1 MPEAVVS
8 SEVNMGPTN
17 VHMGPAPA
25 EVSDADVTATKV
37 ASTKVTAA
45 KVASAKVT
53 AAVSATTV
61 TASTASKGR
70 GRDCR
75 TSQKES
81 GGEEQCFSQHQNLLH
96 NGVSSAS
103 RYRRTFSVIVP
114 MFRTM
119 LDGKLRPVPC
129 GNRARA
135 PQAQLT
141 SVLDPDL
148 HADIV
153 VRFRTD
159 RRC

>member
-81 GGEEQCFSQHQNLLH
+81 GGGEEQCFSQHQNLHYSTAGYDLYHAEIERERLRH
-96 NGVSSAS
+96 N
-103 RYRRTFSVIVP
+103 
-114 MFRTM
+114 
-119 LDGKLRPVPC
+119 
-129 GNRARA
+129 
-135 PQAQLT
+135 
-141 SVLDPDL
+141 
-148 HADIV
+148 
-153 VRFRTD
+153 
-159 RRC
+159 

>member
-17 VHMGPAPA
+17 VHMGPASA
-25 EVSDADVTATKV
+25 EVSDADVTAAKV

-45 KVASAKVT
+45 KVTA

-75 TSQKES
+75 TSQNES
-81 GGEEQCFSQHQNLLH
+81 GGGEEQCFSQHQNLHH
-96 NGVSSAS
+96 NCVSSATLC
-103 RYRRTFSVIVP
+103 RRTFSVIDT

-119 LDGKLRPVPC
+119 LDGKSRPVPC

-135 PQAQLT
+135 PRAQLT
-141 SVLDPDL
+141 SVLYQIS
-148 HADIV
+148 AIMT
-153 VRFRTD
+153 R
-159 RRC
+159 